1 MRPPFSIIRIF
12 MISKYLQTLWFFLL
26 RLLFFF
32 SFFFPLSKKHSYVY
46 GSIDGNLR
54 GTTNTSLFFSLLSA
68 LWPPAQSPIVK
79 RGVCLQICWYSR
91 WYSFILVIG
100 FFILFCLR
108 RCDSS
113 ETGNHDVPHTTN
125 SSSVSYTNLYC
136 SCIIMK
142 YRKKII

>member
-12 MISKYLQTLWFFLL
+12 MISKYLQTLRFFLL

-32 SFFFPLSKKHSYVY
+32 SFFFFIKETFIRSM
-46 GSIDGNLR
+46 DGNLR

-113 ETGNHDVPHTTN
+113 ETGNHEVPHTTN

-142 YRKKII
+142 HRKKIV

>member
-12 MISKYLQTLWFFLL
+12 MISKYLQTLRFFLL

-32 SFFFPLSKKHSYVY
+32 SFFFFIKETFIRSM
-46 GSIDGNLR
+46 DGNLR

-113 ETGNHDVPHTTN
+113 ETGNHEVPHTTN

-142 YRKKII
+142 HRKKII

>member
-1 MRPPFSIIRIF
+1 MRPSFSIIRIF
-12 MISKYLQTLWFFLL
+12 MISKYLQTLRFFLL

-32 SFFFPLSKKHSYVY
+32 FSSFFFIKETFIRSM
-46 GSIDGNLR
+46 DGNLR

-113 ETGNHDVPHTTN
+113 ETGNHEVPHTTN
-125 SSSVSYTNLYC
+125 SSNVSYTNLYC

-142 YRKKII
+142 HRKKIV